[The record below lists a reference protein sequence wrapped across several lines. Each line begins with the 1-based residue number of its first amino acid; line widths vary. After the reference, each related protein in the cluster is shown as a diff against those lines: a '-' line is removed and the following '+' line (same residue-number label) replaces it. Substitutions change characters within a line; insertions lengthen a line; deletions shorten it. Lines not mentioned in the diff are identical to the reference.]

1 MTPIILQNLIWNH
14 EYSSKVLPY
23 LKTNFFSNKADQVI
37 FDIIQ
42 KHSNEFNQIPTF
54 EVILNEVRSYK
65 GFTQEEFNTAK
76 DLLVE
81 LKKPVKVPDLQYLI
95 NETEKFC
102 LHQSAYNA
110 VLESVDIINGNTA
123 TPITALP
130 EILKD
135 AVSINFDTEV
145 GHDYANDVESRYLKL
160 HEVSSRIPSDLDGIN
175 KILGGGF
182 VRKSLVMF
190 MGPPGGGKSMVMTHI
205 GTRAYLAGYN
215 VLYITLELAEE
226 RIGERID
233 ANILQIPVGD
243 IPSIPLDTYKVKIG
257 KKTKDIESRFF
268 VKEYPP
274 TSVTP
279 AHLRALLDELKLKKN
294 FEPDFLIVDY
304 LNLLGSS
311 RYKPNANNNSYT
323 ILKAVAEEL
332 RGIACERNLCCIS
345 ATQMNRGGIGNSDVD
360 MTATSESMGIP
371 MTVDALIAI
380 IRSEELDQMNQM
392 LFKCL
397 KTRYSDFTNY
407 RFVSGMEMSK
417 MSLYNVDDQG
427 GIQQMSNNVPKPNN
441 KPTPPPS
448 RTMKEHQS
456 KPSIEV

>member
-1 MTPIILQNLIWNH
+1 MQSPILLQNLIWNI

-23 LKTNFFSNKADQVI
+23 LKREYFGNKVDQVV

-54 EVILNEVRSYK
+54 EVIVNEVREYK
-65 GFTQEEFNTAK
+65 GFTQDEFNTAK

-81 LKKPVKVPDLQYLI
+81 LKKPSKSPDYQYLI

-110 VLESVDIINGNTA
+110 VLGCVDIINGSSQ

-130 EILKD
+130 EILKE

-160 HEVSSRIPSDLDGIN
+160 HEVSSRIPSDLSGIN

-190 MGPPGGGKSMVMTHI
+190 MGAPGAGKSMVMTHL
-205 GTRAYLAGYN
+205 GTKAYLAGYN

-233 ANILQIPVGD
+233 ANLLQIPVGD
-243 IPSIPLDTYKVKIG
+243 IPAIPLDTYKAKIE
-257 KKTKDIESRFF
+257 KKTADTSARFF

-274 TSVTP
+274 TAVTP

-332 RGIACERNLCCIS
+332 RGIATERNLCCIS
-345 ATQMNRGGIGNSDVD
+345 ATQMNRGGVGSTDVD

-380 IRSEELDQMNQM
+380 IRSEELDQLNQM

-427 GIQQMSNNVPKPNN
+427 GVSQPDRPITAA
-441 KPTPPPS
+441 KPT
-448 RTMKEHQS
+448 S
-456 KPSIEV
+456 KPPIKQKQKIDIEV

>member
-1 MTPIILQNLIWNH
+1 MQSSLILQNLIWNL

-23 LKTNFFSNKADQVI
+23 LKKDFFATKVDQVI

-42 KHSNEFNQIPTF
+42 KHSNEYSEIPTF
-54 EVILNEVRSYK
+54 EVIVNEVRDYK
-65 GFTQEEFNTAK
+65 GFTQDEFNQAK
-76 DLLVE
+76 DVLVE
-81 LKKPVKVPDLQYLI
+81 LKRPSKTPDSGYLL

-110 VLESVDIINGNTA
+110 VLNCVDIINGTNQ
-123 TPITALP
+123 TPISALP

-135 AVSINFDTEV
+135 AVAINFDTAV
-145 GHDYANDVESRYLKL
+145 GHDYAGDIESRYAKL
-160 HEVSSRIPSDLDGIN
+160 HEVSNRIPSDITGLN

-190 MGPPGGGKSMVMTHI
+190 MGQPGGGKSMVMTHL
-205 GTRAYLAGYN
+205 GTKFYQAGLN
-215 VLYITLELAEE
+215 VLYITLELSEE

-233 ANILQIPVGD
+233 ANILQTPVGE
-243 IPSIPLDTYKVKIG
+243 IPEIPLDTYKAKIEKRTG
-257 KKTKDIESRFF
+257 KLESRFF

-274 TSVTP
+274 TSVST
-279 AHLRALLDELKLKKN
+279 AHLRALLDELKLKKE
-294 FEPDFLIVDY
+294 FEPDILIVDY

-332 RGIACERNLCCIS
+332 RGLAVERNLVCIS
-345 ATQMNRGGIGNSDVD
+345 ATQMNRGAVGSSDVD

-380 IRSEELDQMNQM
+380 IRSEELDDMKQM

-407 RFVSGMEMSK
+407 RFVSGMDMSK
-417 MSLYNVDDQG
+417 MTLFNVDDQS
-427 GIQQMSNNVPKPNN
+427 GIQQTSNNTPKPQ
-441 KPTPPPS
+441 
-448 RTMKEHQS
+448 MA
-456 KPSIEV
+456 KPSLTKPGKRSVEIEV